1 MLSCVGGQVQ
11 STNPIIQLIRM
22 SFAELKKKSK
32 FGFDNLTKEIEK
44 LQNPS
49 TSDERVWKP
58 ELDKSGN
65 GYAVIRFLTAPEG
78 EELPWAKVYS
88 HAFQGTGGWLIENCP
103 TSKGEQ
109 CPICAANTKLWNSG
123 IEADKEIVRQRK
135 RKLSYYSN
143 IYVVS
148 DPANPENEG
157 KVFIFKYGKK
167 IFDKIQS
174 VMKPEYGDEEALNPF
189 DFWQG
194 ANFKLKIKKVAG
206 YWNYDDSNFAAPST
220 LGNFSDD
227 KLEEIWR
234 SQYSLT
240 EFTDD
245 KNFKSQE
252 ELTSRLNVVLN
263 EAKSAKVDRE
273 TYEDEEEYTP
283 PVRSSF
289 TEMKVSA
296 ASKKPAA
303 TDDDDDDALS
313 YFARLAEED

>member
-1 MLSCVGGQVQ
+1 
-11 STNPIIQLIRM
+11 M
-22 SFAELKKKSK
+22 SFAELKKQSK

-49 TSDERVWKP
+49 NSDERVWKP

-65 GYAVIRFLTAPEG
+65 GYAVIRFLPAPEN
-78 EELPWAKVYS
+78 EEIPWAKVYS
-88 HAFQGTGGWLIENCP
+88 HAFQGPGGWLIENCP
-103 TSKGEQ
+103 TSKNEQ
-109 CPICAANTKLWNSG
+109 CPICAANSKLWNSG
-123 IEADKEIVRQRK
+123 MESDKEIVRTRK

-143 IYVVS
+143 IYVVT

-174 VMKPEYGDEEALNPF
+174 AMKPEVAYGDEEPINPF

-206 YWNYDDSNFAAPST
+206 YWNYDDSNFAAIST

-234 SQYSLT
+234 SEFPLSD
-240 EFTDD
+240 FTDS
-245 KNFKSQE
+245 KNFKSE
-252 ELTSRLNVVLN
+252 SELAARMNVVLN
-263 EAKSAKVDRE
+263 EAKAARVDRE

-289 TEMKVSA
+289 AEMKTTVAKAAVS
-296 ASKKPAA
+296 S
-303 TDDDDDDALS
+303 DDDDDSMS

>member
-1 MLSCVGGQVQ
+1 
-11 STNPIIQLIRM
+11 M
-22 SFAELKKKSK
+22 SFAELKKQSK
-32 FGFDNLTKEIEK
+32 FGFENLTKEIEK

-49 TSDERVWKP
+49 NSDERVWKP

-65 GYAVIRFLTAPEG
+65 GYAVIRFLPAPEG
-78 EELPWAKVYS
+78 EDLPWAKVYS
-88 HAFQGTGGWLIENCP
+88 HAFQGPGGWLIENCP

-109 CPICAANTKLWNSG
+109 CPVCAANTKLWNSG

-174 VMKPEYGDEEALNPF
+174 AMKPEVAYGDEEPINPF
-189 DFWQG
+189 DFWAG

-206 YWNYDDSNFAAPST
+206 YWNYDDSNFAAVGT
-220 LGNFSDD
+220 LGNFADS

-234 SQYSLT
+234 SEFSLN

-245 KNFKSQE
+245 KNFKSQD
-252 ELTSRLNVVLN
+252 ELSTRLNVVLN
-263 EAKSAKVDRE
+263 QEKGGRIDRE

-289 TEMKVSA
+289 AEMKVSSVA
-296 ASKKPAA
+296 KPSASEVAEGKSGGTRSASA
-303 TDDDDDDALS
+303 SSYSDDEEDDALS
-313 YFARLAEED
+313 YFAKLAEED